1 MGFEQLAAL
10 KAQLTKEAAQKSAEK
25 SAQKAAPRSAK
36 PSSKPSDKR
45 LTERSTARST
55 ERSAEVSTRPS
66 AKPSSEPSTRPSA
79 KPPRAPRPAPAAKS
93 KPVDPVVLTFAR
105 LQKRFPLAFPK
116 NPAPKVPLKVGIF
129 EDLLAHAQE
138 LSVDET
144 GLRDALRTWCR
155 GSRYW
160 ACMVEG
166 TMRVDL
172 EGKEAGQVTRSDA
185 VRALALKNGRAAR
198 PPRKDP
204 KDAADS
210 KEAAKDVNTDVNQ
223 EAAKETEVASSKP
236 ETAETS
242 ESQTGA

>member
-25 SAQKAAPRSAK
+25 SAQKAAQRSAK

-45 LTERSTARST
+45 LTERST

-116 NPAPKVPLKVGIF
+116 NPAQKVPLKVGIF